1 MKESFKLTKNAKG
14 LVSFYMTAGQHM
26 VHDLTTERT
35 ANSIIKDG
43 KNVEISDRIPDH
55 PVCVDKKYYFAA
67 VVKKPKE
74 KTKKSED

>member
-1 MKESFKLTKNAKG
+1 MKESFKLTKNTKG

-35 ANSIIKDG
+35 ANCIIKDG
-43 KNVEISDRIPDH
+43 NVEISDRIPDH

-67 VVKKPKE
+67 VVKKSKE
-74 KTKKSED
+74 KSKPNEV

>member
-14 LVSFYMTAGQHM
+14 LVSFYMVAGQHM

-43 KNVEISDRIPDH
+43 NVEISDRIPDH

-74 KTKKSED
+74 KTKKSEG